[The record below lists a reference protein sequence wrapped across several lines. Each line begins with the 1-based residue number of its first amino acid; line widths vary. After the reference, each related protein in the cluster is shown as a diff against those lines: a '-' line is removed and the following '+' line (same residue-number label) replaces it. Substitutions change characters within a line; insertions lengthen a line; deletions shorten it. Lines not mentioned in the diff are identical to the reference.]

1 MLQFDWNN
9 GVLDVPAKLSVAIT
23 HTVTTFALLLSTLYT
38 SLSVGWFFA
47 FSCLTLCG
55 LFYVMLCAGFQGQAQ
70 S

>member
-9 GVLDVPAKLSVAIT
+9 GVLDVPAKLSVAVT
-23 HTVTTFALLLSTLYT
+23 HTVSPSTFHSLPLLSSLLSALYT

-47 FSCLTLCG
+47 FSRLTLCG
-55 LFYVMLCAGFQGQAQ
+55 LFYVYAQ